1 MWFKDSKGNWYMAGQ
16 EPIECGYKADSSW
29 KKDESGSW
37 YLDVSGVSR
46 KEYTIQDGLPFTGGQ
61 VRATLG

>member
-16 EPIECGYKADSSW
+16 EPVDCGYKADSSW
-29 KKDESGSW
+29 KKDDSGSW

-46 KEYTIQDGLPFTGGQ
+46 KEYSFKGTLPFIAGQ
-61 VRATLG
+61 PHVAAG